1 MIKQGSRS
9 FWRLWIL
16 LFVILCVTVLISS
29 CTGRYAVRWEELVS
43 FLQGKDSMGGSLFFY
58 IRLPRIVFVIL
69 SGAVLALAGTVYQSL
84 FQNPLVSPDILGVTS
99 GCSLGAAI
107 AIVFFS
113 AQAWLVQGLAFLF
126 GLLAVALSLAVA
138 RFAGGDKTL
147 RFVVS
152 GIITGA
158 MASSFLMLLK
168 YMADPYKQ
176 LPAIDFWLMGG
187 FHNVGWEDIGKTLPT
202 MLLASG
208 VLLLL
213 GWKLKVMSTGEQE
226 ASLLGINTNVVRL
239 TAILCATLLVG
250 AVVSVAGAVGWI
262 GIFVPHIVK
271 LIWRDDIPRTMPLSL
286 LAGGAILLG
295 ADTLARTLRSSEI
308 PISIVT
314 SMIGA
319 LFLIYFFTRKK
330 KPL

>member
-1 MIKQGSRS
+1 MVRGDRR
-9 FWRLWIL
+9 FWRLWL
-16 LFVILCVTVLISS
+16 LMLAILCATIVLSS
-29 CTGRYAVRWEELVS
+29 CTGRYAVTWQDLVS
-43 FLQGKDSMGGSLFFY
+43 FLQGEESMGGSLFFN
-58 IRLPRIVFVIL
+58 IRLPRIVFVVL
-69 SGAVLALAGTVYQSL
+69 SGAALALSGTVYQSL

-107 AIVFFS
+107 AIIYGS
-113 AQAWLVQGLAFLF
+113 SQAFLVQGFAFLF
-126 GLLAVALSLAVA
+126 GLLAVSLSLAVA

-147 RFVVS
+147 RFVVA

-158 MASSFLMLLK
+158 MASSVLMLLK
-168 YMADPYKQ
+168 YLADPYKQ

-187 FHNVGWEDIGKTLPT
+187 FHSVSWADIGKTLPT
-202 MLLASG
+202 MFLASG
-208 VLLLL
+208 ILLLL
-213 GWKLKVMSTGEQE
+213 GWRLKVMATGEQE
-226 ASLLGINTNVVRL
+226 ASLLGINIKAIRFTV
-239 TAILCATLLVG
+239 ILCATLLVG

-271 LIWRDDIPRTMPLSL
+271 LIWGDDIPRTMPLSL

-295 ADTLARTLRSSEI
+295 ADTAARTLRASEI

-314 SMIGA
+314 SMLGA